1 MSALVVTSSTVDALL
16 HVSPLTIEEPC
27 PVVHHFG
34 PGIYIREV
42 TLPAGALVVG
52 KTHRHAH
59 MNLMLRG
66 KLELHDEVTGA
77 IRVLE
82 APQMFVSPPGRKVAH
97 IIETVVWHNVYAT
110 EERDLERLEAW
121 LFEPVERDGE
131 VFELHQRLRQPER
144 DDFDAFCSAFEVETG
159 IDKLGIREVSERTDD
174 RIPFP
179 DGYAHLVVRD
189 SPIEGRGLF
198 ATVDVAPG
206 VVAPALVEGKR
217 TPAGRFVNH
226 SHNPNAAFAKRA
238 DGAIDLVALRPIA
251 GCVGGSRGEE
261 ITVDYRQDVALSG
274 VHISRRGSQ

>member
-1 MSALVVTSSTVDALL
+1 MSEIVVTSSTVDALL
-16 HVSPLTIEEPC
+16 RLSPLAVEEHC

-34 PGIYIREV
+34 PGVYIREV

-66 KLELHDEVTGA
+66 KLELHDEATGA
-77 IRVLE
+77 IRVLV
-82 APQMFVSPPGRKVAH
+82 APQMFVSPPGRKVAR
-97 IIETVVWHNVYAT
+97 ILDTVVWHNVYAT
-110 EERDLERLEAW
+110 EERDIERLEAW
-121 LFEPVERDGE
+121 LFEPEARDVE
-131 VFELHQRLRQPER
+131 VFDMHRQLRQPER
-144 DDFDAFCSAFEVETG
+144 DDFDAFVNASPWSADEVHAISHAG
-159 IDKLGIREVSERTDD
+159 GDCID
-174 RIPFP
+174 FP
-179 DGYAHLVVRD
+179 TGYAHLVVRD

-206 VVAPALVEGKR
+206 VVAPARIDGKR

-226 SHNPNAAFAKRA
+226 SHNPNAAFALRA

-261 ITVDYRQDVALSG
+261 ITVDYRQAVALSG